1 MGSTTLRRLLVV
13 AAVAAPLMALAGAA
27 CTLPGPDLSVMRSSN
42 TSVYADSPQT
52 VSLTVTNQGTGS
64 APEVTVAYSPGKP
77 VVVPVTPGFSCA
89 PVLQGHSGRGGGY
102 TRVGWTC
109 TQSPAV
115 ALAAGASE
123 VVQFAVT
130 YPVGTTTETWTVGTG
145 STTELNLVSHVTTT
159 AVAATYPP
167 VPSAPTGVAAAQSGD
182 DLDVSWQP
190 PAVAAG
196 AVTSSTVTAT
206 PVGSSAPTLTT
217 TVAGAATTAAIVGV
231 QPATTYDVTVHSS
244 DVAGAGAES
253 DPATITTQPAT
264 VPPDAPSSVQGSL
277 TGDTTLDL
285 DVSWTA
291 SVPGNSPVDD
301 YQVAASGSD
310 GEQLTLDVGTSTSVV
325 TSVSAASDS
334 WTVTVRA
341 HNAAGWSAW
350 SSPIV
355 VSAA

>member
-1 MGSTTLRRLLVV
+1 
-13 AAVAAPLMALAGAA
+13 MALGTAA
-27 CTLPGPDLSVMRSSN
+27 CTLPGPDLSAIRSPN
-42 TSVYADSPQT
+42 TSVYADSAQV

-77 VVVPVTPGFSCA
+77 VVVPVTPGFACA
-89 PVLQGHSGRGGGY
+89 PVLKGHSGRDGGY

-130 YPVGTTTETWTVGTG
+130 YPVGTTSESWTVGTG
-145 STTELNLVSHVTTT
+145 TTTELNLVSHVAT
-159 AVAATYPP
+159 ATIAATFPP
-167 VPSAPTGVAAAQSGD
+167 VPSAPTGVTATQSGD
-182 DLDVSWQP
+182 DLDISWQP
-190 PAVAAG
+190 PAVAG
-196 AVTSSTVTAT
+196 TAVTSSTVSAT
-206 PVGSSAPTLTT
+206 PVGAPGAPTLTA
-217 TVAGAATTAAIVGV
+217 TVTGSATSAQIVGV

-253 DPATITTQPAT
+253 DPATITTEVAT
-264 VPPDAPSSVQGSL
+264 VPPDAPTGVQASL
-277 TGDTTLDL
+277 TGDLTLQL
-285 DVSWTA
+285 AVSWTA

-310 GEQLTLDVGTSTSVV
+310 GENLTLDAGTATTVGTT
-325 TSVSAASDS
+325 VSANADT

-341 HNAAGWSAW
+341 HNGAGWSPW
-350 SSPIV
+350 SAPV
-355 VSAA
+355 TASAG